1 MTTVA
6 SRRFVSVPQRDA
18 TSTWHA
24 IVNLLAG
31 GKASPA
37 RAELLAVSG
46 VAASVITDKAPERAA
61 IVVTCDGPRT
71 RIYCLYD
78 ESAIDGAEKNE
89 EPLVHDPLSGD
100 WRVSLP
106 CSAGDLAWVQR
117 ALKTHSA
124 RISAR
129 DEGEALKPEDGRSAK
144 ADTSLDLDRE
154 SFMKP

>member
-18 TSTWHA
+18 ASTWRA
-24 IVNLLAG
+24 IVDLLTA

-37 RAELLAVSG
+37 RTELLAVSG
-46 VAASVITDKAPERAA
+46 VAASIITDKAPEKAA

-78 ESAIDGAEKNE
+78 ESAIEGADKNE
-89 EPLVHDPLSGD
+89 EPLVHDALSGD
-100 WRVSLP
+100 WRISLP

-117 ALKTHSA
+117 ALKTHSV

-129 DEGEALKPEDGRSAK
+129 EEAEVLRPDDQHA
-144 ADTSLDLDRE
+144 ATQASLLVLDRE

>member
-18 TSTWHA
+18 ASTWRA
-24 IVNLLAG
+24 IVDLLTA

-37 RAELLAVSG
+37 RTELLAVSG
-46 VAASVITDKAPERAA
+46 VAASIITDKTPEKAA
-61 IVVTCDGPRT
+61 FVVTCDGPRT

-78 ESAIDGAEKNE
+78 ESAIEGADKNE
-89 EPLVHDPLSGD
+89 EPLVHDALCGD

-129 DEGEALKPEDGRSAK
+129 DEAEALKPDDEHSAK
-144 ADTSLDLDRE
+144 ADSSLDLDRE
-154 SFMKP
+154 RFMKP